1 MTNFFLILLNLLL
14 ISSYSKAEFYSEH
27 YGEIEVSSTIFLEDI
42 EGDNRKN
49 FLNSTNVEYNY
60 FFEKDNL
67 NPAKFIRKAGKLGP
81 NQICID

>member
-42 EGDNRKN
+42 EGD
-49 FLNSTNVEYNY
+49 LS
-60 FFEKDNL
+60 L
-67 NPAKFIRKAGKLGP
+67 IH
-81 NQICID
+81 I